1 MTSQQLRDRWN
12 QTARMYPV
20 RTFEREG
27 TTWRYRASEDGED
40 ALIALPGALG
50 GAGAYFVLMTELES
64 RHRVLAVDI
73 PDTASIREVTDG
85 VLDIL
90 NREGVE
96 RASFLGASFGGLLV
110 QAFAKSHPERVDR
123 LILSQTGSPGGI
135 APGKGRFWARI
146 VSVLPTGLIRWLFTR
161 LVGVM
166 LKPVPGRE
174 FWLRFYSE
182 EIKRLDRQGMASRYL
197 LLSDF
202 VGSYDWTPEAA
213 DAWSGPVTILLSRKD
228 AMVGSKMRTTLSAL
242 YPDADTHVFQTEG
255 HGAYVYDPVG
265 FSQTVASALRG
276 RALRT
281 SRRPTTSLH

>member
-1 MTSQQLRDRWN
+1 MTSQQLQDRWD
-12 QTARMYPV
+12 QATRMYPV
-20 RTFEREG
+20 QTFERAG
-27 TTWRYRASEDGED
+27 TTWQYRASEDREHT
-40 ALIALPGALG
+40 LVVLPGALG
-50 GAGAYFVLMTELES
+50 GAGGYFILMTELQS

-85 VLDIL
+85 ILEIL

-96 RASFLGASFGGLLV
+96 RASFLGSSFGGLLV
-110 QAFAKSHPERVDR
+110 QAFAKSHPERVAR

-146 VSVLPTGLIRWLFTR
+146 ASVLPTALIRWLFTR
-161 LVGVM
+161 LVGAM
-166 LKPVPGRE
+166 LKRVPAKE

-182 EIKRLDRQGMASRYL
+182 EIERLDRQGLVSRYL
-197 LLSDF
+197 LTSDF
-202 VGSYDWTPEAA
+202 VESYDWTPEAA

-228 AMVGSKMRTTLSAL
+228 AMVGSRMRTVLSAL

-265 FSQTVASALRG
+265 FSQTVASALITKPST
-276 RALRT
+276 RT
-281 SRRPTTSLH
+281 RSQGI